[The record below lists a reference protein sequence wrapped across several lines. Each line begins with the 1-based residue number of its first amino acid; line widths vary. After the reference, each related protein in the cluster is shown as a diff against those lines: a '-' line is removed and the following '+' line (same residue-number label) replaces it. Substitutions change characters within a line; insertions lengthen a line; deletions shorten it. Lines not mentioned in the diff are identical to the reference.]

1 MDNLLAAI
9 MGQLNLI
16 SVRGD
21 DVERMAFVKQNVIRI
36 QNALRNAQAE
46 EQAKAEEQKTE

>member
-1 MDNLLAAI
+1 MDNLLMAI
-9 MGQLNLI
+9 MEQLNLI

-21 DVERMAFVKQNVIRI
+21 DVERMAWVKQNVLRI
-36 QNALRNAQAE
+36 QNALRNAKAQ